1 MADEPPNEDDKDKII
16 ENLVE
21 KFTELKREKEKK
33 DDRIR
38 EKEKLIEWFVEED
51 TNRNELLEAQENE
64 IKALKRDNE
73 RKEDEF
79 KKLKEHLQKAEEE
92 AEEMRKLAQNAFVAG
107 RNAAKK
113 TADRWSVGGTSPTA
127 SSLSRRSSFG
137 SSSSV
142 PRKSAEPSAK
152 KAAPIFGHVLP
163 EICRWFDG
171 RRDSGMSSVD
181 GTLDPRTIEELEQY
195 NDNGQQPKQQFS
207 LHDELEQYSNDKP
220 GEELEQYSNDKPGE
234 ELEQYSNDK
243 PGEELEQY
251 SNDKPGEE
259 LEQYSNDKPGEELE
273 QYSNDKPG
281 EELEQ
286 YNDNNNG
293 WVQQQQQWL
302 SLFDEELEQ
311 SNDTDGDQQQ
321 QGEKSLF
328 DELKE
333 TEEQQNSNDNNHS
346 TTPNQTGVVE
356 PSLVGDDAVVV
367 DGGVGRQIEA
377 VQQHLPAEEEQ
388 TSVDGEDNGDDGTH
402 PPDPAPSA
410 ASLPEDVVSVAA
422 ERPPAAALP
431 LRRRRRPVLLS
442 LLLLLLLLVPFVLV
456 PSVLHGTLVLRVPI
470 PCRALWLRERVAVAP
485 DGRSVLGVV
494 GTGQVMWASDG
505 IFFGF

>member
-21 KFTELKREKEKK
+21 KFTELKRETGKK

-73 RKEDEF
+73 KKEDEF

-113 TADRWSVGGTSPTA
+113 AADRWSVRGTSPTA
-127 SSLSRRSSFG
+127 SSLSSRRSSFG
-137 SSSSV
+137 SLSSV
-142 PRKSAEPSAK
+142 SRKSAEPSAK
-152 KAAPIFGHVLP
+152 KAPTLGHFVSEMRRL
-163 EICRWFDG
+163 FDE
-171 RRDSGMSSVD
+171 RRDSGF
-181 GTLDPRTIEELEQY
+181 DPRTFEELEQY
-195 NDNGQQPKQQFS
+195 NDNNNGQKLS
-207 LHDELEQYSNDKP
+207 LLDELGPYSNDKP

-251 SNDKPGEE
+251 SNDKPGE
-259 LEQYSNDKPGEELE
+259 KLE

-302 SLFDEELEQ
+302 SLFDEELDQ

-321 QGEKSLF
+321 QGEQKSLF
-328 DELKE
+328 EELGE
-333 TEEQQNSNDNNHS
+333 MEQQQNSNDNNDS

-356 PSLVGDDAVVV
+356 PPPVDDGAVVV
-367 DGGVGRQIEA
+367 DDGVGRQIEA

-388 TSVDGEDNGDDGTH
+388 TFVDDEDNGDDGIH

-410 ASLPEDVVSVAA
+410 ASVPEVVAVA
-422 ERPPAAALP
+422 ERLPAAALP
-431 LRRRRRPVLLS
+431 LRRCPRPVLLS

-494 GTGQVMWASDG
+494 GTGQVMWATDG